1 MQEAGREGPMR
12 RKGEAHT
19 GKIVRMPWNTIGLT
33 PGLEASK
40 PVAQGRKV
48 PTQVDAH
55 LDSQREEEFLGWE
68 RACLEC

>member
-1 MQEAGREGPMR
+1 MQEAGREDPMW

-19 GKIVRMPWNTIGLT
+19 GKIVRMPWNAIVLT
-33 PGLEASK
+33 HALEASE
-40 PVAQGRKV
+40 PVAEGRKV

-68 RACLEC
+68 GARLEC